1 MAYSY
6 QEFIG
11 DGQTQDFNVPFTYVK
26 PSEVNVYV
34 DGVQV
39 TDFEFTSSSTLHLA
53 SAPASGLIVRI
64 SRSTDLE
71 NRAVDFVAGAV
82 LSEEDLDTALQQ
94 VFNGAQEAVDK
105 TTETIAKI
113 FDGSFDAQS
122 RIISNVADAVAD
134 TDAVNKR
141 SAIAI
146 TSGLVTQAQ
155 QAASTATTGATTAT
169 TKAGEANSSA
179 IASSNSASASANS
192 ASTAAQ
198 TYSNTVQVYNN
209 TVSALNA
216 AKIPSSLAGKAKQFL
231 QVKADSTG
239 YELVQ
244 SVAAPS
250 FYGFNMSADGQS
262 IEMTYGRDGDLDV
275 DDFETWTMSEN
286 ITFEVRN
293 NNLVVV
299 L

>member
-105 TTETIAKI
+105 TTETIAKS
-113 FDGSFDAQS
+113 FDGSFDAQG
-122 RIISNVADAVAD
+122 RILSNVGDAVND
-134 TDAVNKR
+134 QDAVNKR

-169 TKAGEANSSA
+169 TKAGEASSSA
-179 IASSNSASASANS
+179 LASSNSASASANS
-192 ASTAAQ
+192 ASTAAT

-209 TVSALNA
+209 TLAAFAA

-231 QVKADSTG
+231 QVKSDASG
-239 YELVQ
+239 YELVA

-250 FYGFNMSADGQS
+250 FFGFKEVNGG
-262 IEMTYGRDGDLDV
+262 IEMTYGRS
-275 DDFETWTMSEN
+275 DDFNTDEYDIWTLAEN
-286 ITFEVRN
+286 VSFQIQN